1 MKKPPHPIGSP
12 QIVNVS
18 LITSIVPNKMIA
30 MIIRNIGLK
39 VLYRIRPSSIPQYSM
54 VSSFVKL
61 PKLNIQIIMLL
72 FKQYKLWIK

>member
-1 MKKPPHPIGSP
+1 MKKPLHPIGSP

-30 MIIRNIGLK
+30 MITRNIGLK
-39 VLYRIRPSSIPQYSM
+39 VLYRIRPSSIPQYFM

-61 PKLNIQIIMLL
+61 PKLNIQIIMLV